1 VTKRRPGK
9 TSWSPMPSKVKLGNR
24 VVRHIFYSMVVCI
37 ILILLNLWSSSTYET
52 QGSRTFRPVT
62 FRPATFRPVAW
73 KSPPLAWKSKSFQAS
88 GASKP
93 VSGVYYQRLGKLA

>member
-52 QGSRTFRPVT
+52 QHWNLFPQNLLSDRRQRARDIDLSMGERDVFCPVFRRKEEGYGNWGVRGGS
-62 FRPATFRPVAW
+62 
-73 KSPPLAWKSKSFQAS
+73 
-88 GASKP
+88 
-93 VSGVYYQRLGKLA
+93 